1 MHLFIEKT
9 QRIGMANENNG
20 NRFVKEIDV
29 DANGHRNQI
38 ISVALHLKIDQ
49 KHLKQKF
56 YLKAITP
63 SIP

>member
-1 MHLFIEKT
+1 
-9 QRIGMANENNG
+9 MANENNG